1 MAVTMIGRSA
11 PVNLVT
17 IPSSDAA
24 FREHVERLVARNP
37 PRRPADLQARLRAI
51 FPRVSVRERALSGE
65 LPIWYVYRDGGW
77 LPSLIARW
85 WEVQDLPRLA
95 VSLDGWIV
103 EADPSARALLG
114 IGPDP
119 EPRHFTD
126 FVVPG
131 ALADSQALFAVV
143 EGGRDLTATV
153 LLRPTSAEVIAVDLH
168 VGRVGDQLRAVFR
181 LADDVD
187 VMATASGTDFPMPE
201 LECRPASD
209 VAFGGYVELTL
220 SRMPEPD
227 PDLLAIRL
235 RRLYPHANV
244 QRDGSRWIATRDSAG
259 TGTAPTGWWRAPGLP
274 RVRYDRQALILD
286 ANPEAIALLGSELVG
301 HFWQEFVTPG
311 TTEQVSTMLAILA
324 ATGAAESRFRMPRAD
339 HSLVEFDSY
348 TTVEDDEFVTVM
360 RPVPRA

>member
-1 MAVTMIGRSA
+1 MMGQGA
-11 PVNLVT
+11 PTNLVT
-17 IPSSDAA
+17 IPSGDAA
-24 FREHVERLVARNP
+24 FREHVERLLARHP
-37 PRRPADLQARLRAI
+37 ARRPADFQARLRTI
-51 FPRVSVRERALSGE
+51 FPRVTVRERALSGE
-65 LPIWYVYRDGGW
+65 MPIWYVYRDGGW
-77 LPSLIARW
+77 LPSLIQRW

-103 EADPSARALLG
+103 EANPSARALLG
-114 IGPDP
+114 IEMDP

-131 ALADSQALFAVV
+131 TLADAQALFAVI
-143 EGGRDLTATV
+143 EEGRDLTATV
-153 LLRPTSAEVIAVDLH
+153 LLRPTSGDVIAIDLH
-168 VGRVGDQLRAVFR
+168 VGREGDQLGAVFR

-187 VMATASGTDFPMPE
+187 VPASGMDFPMPG

-209 VAFGGYVELTL
+209 VAFSGYVALTL

-244 QRDGSRWIATRDSAG
+244 ERDGSRWIATRDTAG

-274 RVRYDRQALILD
+274 RVRYDRQALILE
-286 ANPEAIALLGSELVG
+286 ANPEAIGLLGSQLVG